1 MKINFEKVGI
11 KYRRLI
17 TKIFLKTEEYTKN
30 YFKDSVVTVSFVNK
44 DRIKDLNMQ
53 YRKVDRVTDVLSF
66 PMLDINYNQHIKDFI
81 KEVSPDGF
89 LYLGDIVICPKKAKQ
104 QAKEYGHS
112 KKREVAFLALH
123 GLLHLYGYDHINEED
138 EKIMKQTRKKIL
150 ESLNIKRMNNV

>member
-44 DRIKDLNMQ
+44 YRIKDLNMQ